1 MENTNNNKT
10 LKRKKK
16 SPFNTSPQKSA
27 LRYIYTNIGSDY
39 IEIFPLAIA
48 VLLKAPRKKL
58 VSEAVARWRS
68 WQRRMINGRHCQNG
82 NYRLTSSGRPSPR
95 PLTPPSSWVR
105 GRLGREG
112 EKEREKMKRKRERE
126 SDNSRGNAA
135 SSNELDSS
143 LNRFK
148 ARDRFGTHFRSTSY
162 SFY

>member
-10 LKRKKK
+10 LQRKKK
-16 SPFNTSPQKSA
+16 NSPFNTSPPKKCFK
-27 LRYIYTNIGSDY
+27 IYTNIGSDY

-82 NYRLTSSGRPSPR
+82 NYRLTSSGHPSPR
-95 PLTPPSSWVR
+95 PLASPSSWVR

-112 EKEREKMKRKRERE
+112 EKEREKMKRKRE